1 MSKMISISTVHGP
14 SISMKV
20 NLDRT
25 IDSYQEEFAKIT
37 GILPIDQRIIYAGK
51 QLDSSKTFAY
61 CNIQN
66 NSKIYIVERLPSSKQ
81 RKLYELE
88 QNLKFKPAIFGGS
101 EFDCIQFETLKLLH
115 KNEEIKFVHEK
126 LKNEILK
133 QKLETYNLKKENKD
147 LEEQLKKLLQE
158 YS

>member
-14 SISMKV
+14 SINMKV

-25 IDSYQEEFAKIT
+25 IDSYQEEFAKVT
-37 GILPIDQRIIYAGK
+37 GILAIDQRIIYAGK
-51 QLDSSKTFAY
+51 QLDNYKTFAD
-61 CNIQN
+61 CNIQD

-81 RKLYELE
+81 RNLYEME
-88 QNLKFKPAIFGGS
+88 QDLKFKPAIFGGS
-101 EFDCIQFETLKLLH
+101 EFESIQFETLKLLH
-115 KNEEIKFVHEK
+115 KNEEIKFVHEQ

-147 LEEQLKKLLQE
+147 LEAQLKKLFQE
-158 YS
+158 YE

>member
-14 SISMKV
+14 SINMKV

-25 IDSYQEEFAKIT
+25 IDSYQEEFAKVT
-37 GILPIDQRIIYAGK
+37 GILAIDQRIIYAGK
-51 QLDSSKTFAY
+51 QLDNYKTFAD
-61 CNIQN
+61 CNIQD

-81 RKLYELE
+81 RNLYEME
-88 QNLKFKPAIFGGS
+88 QDLKFKPAIFGGS
-101 EFDCIQFETLKLLH
+101 EFESIQFETLKLLH
-115 KNEEIKFVHEK
+115 KNEEIKFVHEQ

-147 LEEQLKKLLQE
+147 LEAQLKKLLQE